1 MYRNNKI
8 LADQLCLIELP
19 SQHPGAVQ
27 QPTIAIAIIAAA
39 PIYKSL
45 LVPLLAVAEEMQ
57 QRRVE

>member
-1 MYRNNKI
+1 MYRKNKI

-27 QPTIAIAIIAAA
+27 QPTIAIIAAA